1 MIKNTI
7 KITRGPKFRPSPE
20 HNVTVEK
27 FIMDSHFMFLF
38 WGSLYPK
45 SRLLLLLPPLLS
57 VDVCKRQFI
66 KKYHKIRGI
75 FDYLYHHSLTKTCN
89 FVFKRIL
96 EGL

>member
-38 WGSLYPK
+38 GG
-45 SRLLLLLPPLLS
+45 
-57 VDVCKRQFI
+57 V
-66 KKYHKIRGI
+66 
-75 FDYLYHHSLTKTCN
+75 
-89 FVFKRIL
+89 
-96 EGL
+96 